1 MKFTKLGTGI
11 GSILFVCQ
19 SLISAS
25 VFNDF
30 SSCNRLRIIKNN
42 ENSHFIGSGA
52 RLFSIDLLGCSEYD
66 FVESNW
72 SHRVDDTSKMSE
84 TVVSTS
90 AFQKRTWYSPLGQ
103 VQVITSTDIHSMP
116 ARTVS
121 EILLYASGIDLR
133 QRGPNGVQADLQ
145 MQGSTFDQV
154 LLLINGVKMSDP
166 QTGHHQ
172 LNLSISP
179 EIIERIEI
187 IKGAAAHVY
196 GVNALAGV
204 VNIITKTGN
213 LQKDNEISVVNNSGR
228 SEIDSKVKG
237 SNSENL
243 TDSKKSSGNYKQTGT
258 YFSTQQGLG
267 ERINPSGAIRSKL
280 TPEGNYYRS
289 QSYRWLQQM
298 GDENLSAWY
307 SADVDFGN
315 GYRPNTSFQQTR
327 INVGINQKQDFKYQ
341 TKLTQSVIA
350 GLVKNQFG
358 ANGFYAAPRDSASYE
373 YVNTVWAG
381 WTANLTGLP
390 IGDFQFS
397 MGARSNQD
405 RYVFNQFNPSFYQ
418 NFHTTSVVNPMV
430 QYSYRIRMAMLIKA
444 AIEYR
449 REAISSTN
457 LGDRQREF
465 WGKRVEL
472 IITPLKPEQLSS
484 FTQENKRDLQ
494 ISLGLYHVSNPTLG
508 QVVYPGGSVLYRYK
522 RHFITSRWG
531 TGQRLPT
538 FTDLYYKDPV
548 NLSNPNLKVE
558 SSVYYDAGYRFN
570 SGRFNFQGNAFQR
583 DNSQLIDRIKDSLTA
598 PWMPVNFLSMRVQ
611 GWDVGIQ
618 YQSKFKLGKTVFVRL
633 SSTYSRLQAYRDL
646 VGFTGISQ
654 YSVSFLPQQWISGIV
669 FYNHKFQF
677 SLYHRMIERANG
689 NTPSQ
694 IPPPPGANTIYQLM
708 DAKISANFV
717 LRSMGKNS
725 NFGHWDDKGVKI
737 PLKVWLQV
745 QNLTNESYRDFAA
758 IPLLPRWVTF
768 GMQIKI

>member
-1 MKFTKLGTGI
+1 MVKKGILGI
-11 GSILFVCQ
+11 GFGVILWMGQVNLIASDLNDVIQ
-19 SLISAS
+19 S
-25 VFNDF
+25 
-30 SSCNRLRIIKNN
+30 
-42 ENSHFIGSGA
+42 
-52 RLFSIDLLGCSEYD
+52 
-66 FVESNW
+66 
-72 SHRVDDTSKMSE
+72 VDDTSKISE

-90 AFQKRTWYSPLGQ
+90 AIQKRTWYSPLGQ
-103 VQVITSTDIHSMP
+103 VQIITAAEIQSMP
-116 ARTVS
+116 ARTVT

-133 QRGPNGVQADLQ
+133 QRGPNGIQADLQ
-145 MQGSTFDQV
+145 VQGSTFDQV

-187 IKGAAAHVY
+187 VKGAAAHVY

-204 VNIITKTGN
+204 VNIVTKTGN
-213 LQKDNEISVVNNSGR
+213 LHKEREISV
-228 SEIDSKVKG
+228 IDKSDRNELDNPLKG
-237 SNSENL
+237 SKHMNL
-243 TDSKKSSGNYKQTGT
+243 SNNKGISSDSYKERGT

-267 ERINPSGAIRSKL
+267 ERINPSGGLRSKL
-280 TPEGNYYRS
+280 TPTDNYYRS
-289 QSYRWLQQM
+289 QSYRWLQQF

-327 INVGINQKQDFKYQ
+327 INVGLNQKQDFSHQ
-341 TKLTQSVIA
+341 TKLTQSIIA
-350 GLVKNQFG
+350 GLVRNQFG

-381 WTANLTGLP
+381 WNTNLTGLP

-397 MGARSNQD
+397 VGARSNQD
-405 RYVFNQFNPSFYQ
+405 RYVFNQYNPGFYQ
-418 NFHTTSVVNPMV
+418 NFHTTSVVNPML
-430 QYSYRIRMAMLIKA
+430 QYSYRLRMTMVLKA

-457 LGDRQREF
+457 LGDREREF

-472 IITPLKPEQLSS
+472 IITPLKPDELGSI
-484 FTQENKRDLQ
+484 TQDNKRDLQ
-494 ISLGLYHVSNPTLG
+494 LSLGLYQISNPTLG
-508 QVVYPGGSVLYRYK
+508 QVVYPGGSLLYRYK

-558 SSVYYDAGYRFN
+558 SSVYYDAGYRYN
-570 SGRFNFQGNAFQR
+570 GGRFNVQGNVFRR
-583 DNSQLIDRIKDSLTA
+583 DNSQLIDRIKDSLSA
-598 PWMPVNFLSMRVQ
+598 PWMPVNFLSVRVQ
-611 GWDVGIQ
+611 GWDIGVQ
-618 YQSKFKLGKTVFVRL
+618 YQSKFKLGKVVFVRL
-633 SSTYSRLQAYRDL
+633 SSTYSRLQATRDE

-654 YSVSFLPQQWISGIV
+654 YSVSFLPQQWISGV
-669 FYNHKFQF
+669 MLYNHKFQF
-677 SLYHRMIERANG
+677 SLYHRMIERASG
-689 NTPSQ
+689 NTPAL
-694 IPPPPGANTIYQLM
+694 IPPPPGANTIYQLL
-708 DAKISANFV
+708 DAKISGNFV
-717 LRSMGKNS
+717 IGPKGKNS
-725 NFGHWDDKGVKI
+725 NPRYGDNSRLRV

-745 QNLTNESYRDFAA
+745 QNLNNESYRDFAA

-768 GMQIKI
+768 GLQVNI

>member
-1 MKFTKLGTGI
+1 MSTSFATVMAKSLRFSTIDGRESGI
-11 GSILFVCQ
+11 TRGWGHAIRVKVSRDCL
-19 SLISAS
+19 A
-25 VFNDF
+25 FNLTQAPL
-30 SSCNRLRIIKNN
+30 NR
-42 ENSHFIGSGA
+42 
-52 RLFSIDLLGCSEYD
+52 
-66 FVESNW
+66 W
-72 SHRVDDTSKMSE
+72 VDDTSKMAE
-84 TVVSTS
+84 AVVSTS

-103 VQVITSTDIHSMP
+103 VQVITSADIQSMP
-116 ARTVS
+116 SRTVS
-121 EILLYASGIDLR
+121 EILLYAAGIDLR

-187 IKGAAAHVY
+187 VKGAAAHVY

-213 LQKDNEISVVNNSGR
+213 LKKENEISVVNKAGR
-228 SEIDSKVKG
+228 SEIDNKVVG
-237 SNSENL
+237 FNGENL
-243 TDSKKSSGNYKQTGT
+243 ASAKRPTDFQTIGLTGESSSNNKQSATC
-258 YFSTQQGLG
+258 FSTQQGLG
-267 ERINPSGAIRSKL
+267 ERINPSGAMRSKL

-289 QSYRWLQQM
+289 QSYRWLQQF
-298 GDENLSAWY
+298 GGEELSAWY

-327 INVGINQKQDFKYQ
+327 INVGINQKQDYNYQ
-341 TKLTQSVIA
+341 TKLTQSAIA
-350 GLVKNQFG
+350 GMVNNQFG

-373 YVNTVWAG
+373 YVNTLWAG
-381 WTANLTGLP
+381 WNANLTGLP

-397 MGARSNQD
+397 VGARSNQD
-405 RYVFNQFNPSFYQ
+405 RYVFNQYNPSFYQ
-418 NFHTTSVVNPMV
+418 NFHTTSVVNPTL
-430 QYSYRIRMAMLIKA
+430 QYSYRFRMAMLVKA
-444 AIEYR
+444 AVEYR

-472 IITPLKPEQLSS
+472 IVTPLKSEELSS
-484 FTQENKRDLQ
+484 LTQENKQDLQ
-494 ISLGLYHVSNPTLG
+494 ISLGLYQVSNSTLG

-570 SGRFNFQGNAFQR
+570 SGRFNFQGNVFQR
-583 DNSQLIDRIKDSLTA
+583 DNSQLIDRIKDSLSA
-598 PWMPVNFLSMRVQ
+598 PWMPVNFLSVRVQ
-611 GWDVGIQ
+611 GWDVGVQ
-618 YQSKFKLGKTVFVRL
+618 YQSKFKLGKVVYARL

-654 YSVSFLPQQWISGIV
+654 YSVSFLPHQWISGV
-669 FYNHKFQF
+669 LFYNHKFQF
-677 SLYHRMIERANG
+677 SVYHRMIERANG
-689 NTPSQ
+689 NTPAF
-694 IPPPPGANTIYQLM
+694 IPPPPGANTIYSLL
-708 DAKISANFV
+708 DAKISGNFV
-717 LRSMGKNS
+717 IRSVGKNANRNCGYAS
-725 NFGHWDDKGVKI
+725 RWSI
-737 PLKVWLQV
+737 PIKVWLQV
-745 QNLTNESYRDFAA
+745 QNVANEPYRDFAA

-768 GMQIKI
+768 GLQVNI

>member
-1 MKFTKLGTGI
+1 VKFTKLGTGI

-72 SHRVDDTSKMSE
+72 SHWVDDTSKMPE

-103 VQVITSTDIHSMP
+103 VQVITSTDIQSMP

-187 IKGAAAHVY
+187 VKGASAHVY

-204 VNIITKTGN
+204 VNIVTKTGN
-213 LQKDNEISVVNNSGR
+213 LQKDNEISVVNNSGK
-228 SEIDSKVKG
+228 SEIDNQMKG

-243 TDSKKSSGNYKQTGT
+243 TESKKSSGNYKQTGT

-267 ERINPSGAIRSKL
+267 ERINPSGSIRSKL

-381 WTANLTGLP
+381 WNANLTGLP

-397 MGARSNQD
+397 LGARSNQD
-405 RYVFNQFNPSFYQ
+405 RYIFNQFNPSFYQ

-430 QYSYRIRMAMLIKA
+430 QYSYRIRMAMLINA

-449 REAISSTN
+449 REDISSTN

-484 FTQENKRDLQ
+484 LTQENKQDLQ
-494 ISLGLYHVSNPTLG
+494 ISIGLYHVSNPTLG

-548 NLSNPNLKVE
+548 NLSNPNLKV
-558 SSVYYDAGYRFN
+558 
-570 SGRFNFQGNAFQR
+570 
-583 DNSQLIDRIKDSLTA
+583 
-598 PWMPVNFLSMRVQ
+598 
-611 GWDVGIQ
+611 
-618 YQSKFKLGKTVFVRL
+618 QSKFKLGKTVFVRL

-654 YSVSFLPQQWISGIV
+654 YSVSFLPQQWISGVV